1 MSRATTS
8 SRSRDTHTIEQGA
21 GPFGAGDSSPDV
33 HPEMMPQYGVSSIL
47 AIWAAAALPMAALS
61 WVAAPMLSRAFG
73 GDAPLVSALLVCM
86 TAGLLWQFILV
97 LLLVHRERGTLR
109 WSVVRDALWLRAPT
123 SPRNGRSGGR
133 TWLVLIPFIVLF
145 GAEQFIPSLPIPG
158 GRDFSVFIE
167 SATGHDF
174 FHGSFGWLAVVAAM
188 GLFNTVLGEE
198 LLFRG
203 FLLPRMQ
210 GRFGRA
216 DWLVNGILF
225 ALYHLHT
232 PWVIPTTLID
242 TVALALPTKRY
253 RSAWM
258 GIAIHSTQTV
268 SITLTVLAVVA

>member
-1 MSRATTS
+1 MSRTTTS
-8 SRSRDTHTIEQGA
+8 SRPRSTHPTGPGA
-21 GPFGAGDSSPDV
+21 GPFGPADSSPAV
-33 HPEMMPQYGVSSIL
+33 HPDTIPQYALSSIL

-61 WVAAPMLSRAFG
+61 WVAAPMLSRALG

-86 TAGLLWQFILV
+86 TAGLFWQFILV

-109 WSVVRDALWLRAPT
+109 WSVVRDALWLRAPS
-123 SPRNGRSGGR
+123 SPRSGRSGGR
-133 TWLVLIPFIVLF
+133 MWFVLVPFIVLF
-145 GAEQFIPSLPIPG
+145 AAEQFLPSPPIPG
-158 GRDFSVFIE
+158 GRDFSVFLA

-174 FHGSFGWLAVVAAM
+174 FHGSWGWLAVVAAM

-225 ALYHLHT
+225 AVYHLHT
-232 PWVIPTTLID
+232 PWVIPATLID

-258 GIAIHSTQTV
+258 GVAIHSTQTV
-268 SITLTVLAVVA
+268 FITLTVLAVVA